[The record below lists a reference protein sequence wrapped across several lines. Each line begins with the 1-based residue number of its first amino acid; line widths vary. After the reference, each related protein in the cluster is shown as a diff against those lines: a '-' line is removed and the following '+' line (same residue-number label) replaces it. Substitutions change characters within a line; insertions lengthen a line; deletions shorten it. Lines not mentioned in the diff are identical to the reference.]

1 MVMVSRIVGRQA
13 QRVSAMQSY
22 VSAVNGSS
30 SELGLVERVVRNA
43 SIAGLAGVAL
53 SGAVTLAPSV
63 PPGSA
68 TQWVCAGV
76 GTLLGVVLAFFPRQ
90 ATQPAR

>member
-1 MVMVSRIVGRQA
+1 MVMVSRIVGREA
-13 QRVSAMQSY
+13 QRDSAMQSY
-22 VSAVNGSS
+22 VSAVDGSS
-30 SELGLVERVVRNA
+30 SGLGLVERVARNA

-53 SGAVTLAPSV
+53 SGAVTLV
-63 PPGSA
+63 PLVPRGSA

-90 ATQPAR
+90 AAQPAR